1 MTAPAAATMGT
12 RRLPRGGPLL
22 LLAPALLFLALAYL
36 YPLGWLAQVSVDGT
50 ALSLEHYRKFF
61 GTPSYLRVTWTTLQV
76 AATVTLLALL
86 LGYPTA
92 FVIARARSRLAR
104 LMLLLVLVP
113 YLTSFLVRS
122 YAWIV
127 LLNRQGVVNRAL
139 LDLGLV
145 ERPLDLLYN
154 GFAVHVGMVHVMLPL
169 MVLPLFS
176 VMRRI
181 DPRLVRAAETLGAT
195 PLRAHLRVF
204 LPASLPGIASGCLL
218 VFLLCLGF
226 FITPAL
232 LGGLK
237 DTMLAAFIE
246 ARMSQLLDWG
256 GASAAS
262 FVLLGV
268 TLLGFFLAGRCF
280 GLGTILMPGL
290 ADRRDRAP
298 RLSWLRHLRGLPPFA
313 GIGAVAA
320 ALRRRRWQ
328 RREGGPAWTR
338 PAGRWLLRGFVW
350 LVMLY
355 LAAPIVIVVLVSFN
369 DAQHLSFPPE
379 ALSLRWYRR
388 YLEDPQ
394 WLQATWLSLEVALI
408 TALVATL
415 LGTLA
420 AYALSRHRVPARG
433 LVMALLVSPLVVP
446 AIVLAV
452 AMYGQQTRWGLIG
465 TTGGLVVAH
474 SVVALSYVVIVT
486 SAAFAT
492 LDRRLEQAAASLG
505 AKPWRGFL
513 RVTLP
518 LVKPGIVS
526 AAIFAFIHS
535 FDEVVITLFVAGVQR
550 RTLPLKMWEF
560 IHHELDPTIA
570 AVSSLL
576 ILLALLPLLAGRSR
590 SVA

>member
-1 MTAPAAATMGT
+1 MTTVAAAMVRT
-12 RRLPRGGPLL
+12 RRLPAAGPLL
-22 LLAPALLFLALAYL
+22 LLAPALLFLTLAYL
-36 YPLGWLAQVSVDGT
+36 YPLGWLAQISVDGT
-50 ALSLEHYRKFF
+50 SLSLEHYRKFF
-61 GTPSYLRVTWTTLQV
+61 GTPSYLRVTWHTLQV
-76 AATVTLLALL
+76 SAAVTLVTLLLA
-86 LGYPTA
+86 YPTA
-92 FVIARARSRLAR
+92 YLIAQSRGRKAR

-127 LLNRQGVVNRAL
+127 LLNRQGLVNQAL
-139 LDLGLV
+139 IDLGLI

-154 GFAVHVGMVHVMLPL
+154 GFSVHVGMVHVMLPL
-169 MVLPLFS
+169 MALPLYS

-181 DPRLVRAAETLGAT
+181 DPRLVRAAATLGAP
-195 PLRAHLRVF
+195 PLRAHFRVF
-204 LPASLPGIASGCLL
+204 LPASLPGVASGCLL

-256 GASAAS
+256 GASAAA

-268 TLLGFFLAGRCF
+268 TLLGFFLAGRFF
-280 GLGTILMPGL
+280 GFGAILMPGL
-290 ADRRDRAP
+290 AENRGEAP
-298 RLSWLRHLRGLPPFA
+298 RLSWLRALRRLPPFSW
-313 GIGAVAA
+313 AA
-320 ALRRRRWQ
+320 KLTARLRARRW
-328 RREGGPAWTR
+328 RRGSAHLWTR
-338 PAGRWLLRGFVW
+338 SLGRWTLRLFVG

-355 LAAPIVIVVLVSFN
+355 LAAPIAIVVLVSFN
-369 DAQHLSFPPE
+369 EATHLSFPPE

-394 WLQATWLSLEVALI
+394 WLEATWLSLEVAAL
-408 TALVATL
+408 TAAFATAI
-415 LGTLA
+415 GTLA
-420 AYALSRHRVPARG
+420 AYALSRHRLPGRS
-433 LVMALLVSPLVVP
+433 ALLALLLSPLVVP

-465 TTGGLVVAH
+465 TTGGLVMAH
-474 SVVALSYVVIVT
+474 SVAAVSYVVIIA

-505 AKPWRGFL
+505 ATPWRGFL
-513 RVTLP
+513 RVVLP
-518 LVKPGIVS
+518 LVKPGIAS

-576 ILLALLPLLAGRSR
+576 ILLALLPLLVGRGR
-590 SVA
+590 AAM

>member
-1 MTAPAAATMGT
+1 MTVATATLEGT
-12 RRLPRGGPLL
+12 RRSPGLTPLL

-36 YPLGWLAQVSVDGT
+36 YPLAWLAQVSVEGSQ
-50 ALSLEHYRKFF
+50 LSLEHYRKFF
-61 GTPSYLRVTWTTLQV
+61 STPSYLRVSWQTLQV
-76 AATVTLLALL
+76 SATVTLLTLL
-86 LGYPTA
+86 LAYPTA
-92 FVIARARSRLAR
+92 YVISRSRGRRAR
-104 LMLLLVLVP
+104 LMLLLVVVP

-139 LDLGLV
+139 LDLGLI

-154 GFAVHVGMVHVMLPL
+154 GFSVHVGMVHVMLPL
-169 MVLPLFS
+169 MVLPLYS
-176 VMRRI
+176 VMQRI

-204 LPASLPGIASGCLL
+204 LPASLPGIVSGCLL

-262 FVLLGV
+262 FVLLGF
-268 TLLGFFLAGRCF
+268 TLIGFFLVGRFF
-280 GLGTILMPGL
+280 GVGAILMPGL
-290 ADRRDRAP
+290 GSGGGAAPAQLGLLRR
-298 RLSWLRHLRGLPPFA
+298 LRVLPPFA
-313 GIGAVAA
+313 WLGDLKARWRA
-320 ALRRRRWQ
+320 RRWQ
-328 RREGGPAWTR
+328 RARPGPR
-338 PAGRWLLRGFVW
+338 LPLGRWLLIGFVA

-355 LAAPIVIVVLVSFN
+355 LAAPIAIVVLVSFN
-369 DAQHLSFPPE
+369 DATHLSFPPE
-379 ALSLRWYRR
+379 GLSLRWYRR
-388 YLEDPQ
+388 YLEDAQ
-394 WLQATWLSLEVALI
+394 WLNSTWLSVEVALL
-408 TALVATL
+408 TALFTTVI
-415 LGTLA
+415 GTLA
-420 AYALSRHRVPARG
+420 AYALARARMRG
-433 LVMALLVSPLVVP
+433 REFILALLISPLVVP

-465 TTGGLVVAH
+465 STAGLVVAH
-474 SVVALSYVVIVT
+474 SVVALSYVVVIA

-505 AKPWRGFL
+505 APPWRGFL
-513 RVTLP
+513 RVVLP
-518 LVKPGIVS
+518 LVKPGILS

-535 FDEVVITLFVAGVQR
+535 FDEVVISLFVAGVQR

-570 AVSSLL
+570 AVSTLL
-576 ILLALLPLLAGRSR
+576 ILLALLPLLVGRSKMV
-590 SVA
+590 S

>member
-1 MTAPAAATMGT
+1 MTVAAATLEGT
-12 RRLPRGGPLL
+12 RRSQGLTPLL

-36 YPLGWLAQVSVDGT
+36 YPLGWLAQVSVEGSQ
-50 ALSLEHYRKFF
+50 LSLEHYRKFF
-61 GTPSYLRVTWTTLQV
+61 GTPSYLRVSWQTLQV
-76 AATVTLLALL
+76 SATVTLLALL

-92 FVIARARSRLAR
+92 YAISRCRGRRARL
-104 LMLLLVLVP
+104 LLLLVVVP

-127 LLNRQGVVNRAL
+127 LLNRQGVINQAL
-139 LDLGLV
+139 IDLGLT

-154 GFAVHVGMVHVMLPL
+154 GFSVHVGMVHVMLPL
-169 MVLPLFS
+169 MVLPLYS
-176 VMRRI
+176 VMQRI

-204 LPASLPGIASGCLL
+204 LPASLPGIVSGCLL

-262 FVLLGV
+262 FVLLGF
-268 TLLGFFLAGRCF
+268 TLAGFFLVGRFFGVGAILLPGLGRSSAAPVHF
-280 GLGTILMPGL
+280 GLF
-290 ADRRDRAP
+290 RRLRA
-298 RLSWLRHLRGLPPFA
+298 LPPF
-313 GIGAVAA
+313 
-320 ALRRRRWQ
+320 RWL
-328 RREGGPAWTR
+328 GDLGSAWRAWRWHRASPRTHL
-338 PAGRWLLRGFVW
+338 PLGRWLLFGFVA

-355 LAAPIVIVVLVSFN
+355 LAAPIAIVVLVSFN
-369 DAQHLSFPPE
+369 DATHLSFPPDV
-379 ALSLRWYRR
+379 LSLRWYRR
-388 YLEDPQ
+388 YLEDAQ
-394 WLQATWLSLEVALI
+394 WLNSTWLSVEVALL
-408 TALVATL
+408 TALFTTVI
-415 LGTLA
+415 GTLA
-420 AYALSRHRVPARG
+420 AYALSRARMRG
-433 LVMALLVSPLVVP
+433 RELVLALLISPLVVP

-465 TTGGLVVAH
+465 STAGLVMAH
-474 SVVALSYVVIVT
+474 SVVALSYVVVIA

-513 RVTLP
+513 RVVLP
-518 LVKPGIVS
+518 LVKPGIIS

-535 FDEVVITLFVAGVQR
+535 FDEVVISLFVAGVQR

-570 AVSSLL
+570 AVSTLL
-576 ILLALLPLLAGRSR
+576 ILLALLPLLVGRGRMVS
-590 SVA
+590 

>member
-1 MTAPAAATMGT
+1 MTTIAATMMRT
-12 RRLPRGGPLL
+12 RRLPAAGPLL

-36 YPLGWLAQVSVDGT
+36 YPLGWLAQVSVDG
-50 ALSLEHYRKFF
+50 ADLSLEHYRKFF
-61 GTPSYLRVTWTTLQV
+61 GTPSYLRVTWHTLQLS
-76 AATVTLLALL
+76 ATVTLVTLL
-86 LGYPTA
+86 LAYPTA
-92 FVIARARSRLAR
+92 YVIAQSQGRRARL
-104 LMLLLVLVP
+104 LLLLVLVP

-127 LLNRQGVVNRAL
+127 LLNRQGLVNQAL
-139 LDLGLV
+139 TDLGLI

-154 GFAVHVGMVHVMLPL
+154 GFSVHIGMVHVMLPL
-169 MVLPLFS
+169 MVLPLYS

-181 DPRLVRAAETLGAT
+181 DPRLVRAAESLGAP
-195 PLRAHLRVF
+195 PLRAHLRAF
-204 LPASLPGIASGCLL
+204 LPASLPGVASGCLL

-268 TLLGFFLAGRCF
+268 TLLGFVIAGRFF
-280 GLGTILMPGL
+280 GFGAILMPGL
-290 ADRRDRAP
+290 GDSRGNAP
-298 RLSWLRHLRGLPPFA
+298 RLSGLRRLARLPPFSWL
-313 GIGAVAA
+313 GAATA
-320 ALRRRRWQ
+320 RLRARRW
-328 RREGGPAWTR
+328 RRAADARWTQ
-338 PAGRWLLRGFVW
+338 PAGRWLLRSFVA
-350 LVMLY
+350 LVMVY

-369 DAQHLSFPPE
+369 DAAHLSFPPE
-379 ALSLRWYRR
+379 VLSLRWYRR

-394 WLQATWLSLEVALI
+394 WLEATGLSLEVALL
-408 TALVATL
+408 TAGVATV

-420 AYALSRHRVPARG
+420 AYSLSRYRVPGRG
-433 LVMALLVSPLVVP
+433 VLLALLLSPLVVP

-465 TTGGLVVAH
+465 TTGGLVMAH
-474 SVVALSYVVIVT
+474 SVVALSYVVIIA

-505 AKPWRGFL
+505 ATPARRFWR
-513 RVTLP
+513 VVLP
-518 LVKPGIVS
+518 LVKPGILS

-576 ILLALLPLLAGRSR
+576 ILLALLPLLVGRAR
-590 SVA
+590 SDAA